1 MAQIFKHTFYE
12 DKIAVKD
19 GELVLLDP
27 EEYTMNF
34 SLKMKGTDLFE
45 QEYGKPLFPTITKI
59 LAKTEVKNPE
69 DLKED
74 DFVALLENSDA
85 LLESRWLKAL
95 ATACYIKI
103 DGAQVYNNEQTAMEF
118 KESPVYSLVASDF
131 EFIGKLLSMTIEC
144 LMDDK
149 APQKKGKQLKQNKN
163 AKSKN

>member
-1 MAQIFKHTFYE
+1 MAQIFSHTFYE
-12 DKIAVKD
+12 EHIAVKD

-27 EEYTMNF
+27 TEYTMHF

-59 LAKTEVKNPE
+59 LASTQVKDPS
-69 DLKED
+69 DLTD
-74 DFVALLENSDA
+74 SNIVTLLENSDA
-85 LLESRWLKAL
+85 LLDSKWVKAL

-103 DGAQVYNNEQTAMEF
+103 EGAEAFNNEQTALEF

-131 EFIGKLLSMTIEC
+131 EFIGKLLSMAIDC

-149 APQKKGKQLKQNKN
+149 APKKGKQLKQNKN
-163 AKSKN
+163 AKTKN